1 MTSAARQSHQPTGW
15 RATCALLSPGPVA
28 DLPEPPRVDELEEA
42 LLRRGVDILRCKGV
56 HDALAQAMLHDR
68 RRRSGEVSEPFIVVF
83 VEPAR
88 TTEAPALV
96 EIASTFAPRAVFWQ
110 FTREPTPRL
119 TAWPDAAS
127 EPTPARAADAPAP
140 PPAPRRTDA
149 PALRLAVDDDLP
161 PARARHGA
169 PATGS
174 DGVHHVAPASGSAAA
189 APAPSHAA
197 PRPASSPAAPT
208 SANVAPTHFV
218 PSPTAAHTAA
228 ELTQAELAIL
238 LAHDHDPQHPSP

>member
-42 LLRRGVDILRCKGV
+42 LLRRGVDIVRCKGV

-127 EPTPARAADAPAP
+127 EPAPSRAADAAS
-140 PPAPRRTDA
+140 PAPRRTDA

-169 PATGS
+169 PAAES
-174 DGVHHVAPASGSAAA
+174 DGVHHVVAPVAS
-189 APAPSHAA
+189 PTA
-197 PRPASSPAAPT
+197 PRPPSSPAAST
-208 SANVAPTHFV
+208 SANVTPTHFV

>member
-28 DLPEPPRVDELEEA
+28 DSPEPPRVDELEEA

-119 TAWPDAAS
+119 TAWPDAAAES
-127 EPTPARAADAPAP
+127 TPARAADAPS
-140 PPAPRRTDA
+140 PAPRRTDA

-169 PATGS
+169 PAPGA
-174 DGVHHVAPASGSAAA
+174 DGVHH
-189 APAPSHAA
+189 PAPSTSSV
-197 PRPASSPAAPT
+197 ASTAAPT

-218 PSPTAAHTAA
+218 PSPNAAHTAA